1 MEAAKKADKE
11 FGVPSR
17 STKHTIREASADIK
31 NMAMHLINHK
41 VTVQT
46 TGCTSSPFRD
56 VTDDGFKKMSQS
68 WLKQALTQAAAPPDD
83 DQELTLQGDIQLDYE
98 LHDVV

>member
-1 MEAAKKADKE
+1 MKQALRSSVANATEKHIEDVSLCSMFLMEAAKKADKE

-31 NMAMHLINHK
+31 NMAMHLIDHK

-46 TGCTSSPFRD
+46 TGHTSSPFRD
-56 VTDDGFKKMSQS
+56 VTDDGFKVGSNKC
-68 WLKQALTQAAAPPDD
+68 
-83 DQELTLQGDIQLDYE
+83 
-98 LHDVV
+98 

>member
-31 NMAMHLINHK
+31 NMAMHLIDHK

-46 TGCTSSPFRD
+46 TGRTSPPF
-56 VTDDGFKKMSQS
+56 TDDGFKNMSQS
-68 WLKQALTQAAAPPDD
+68 WLKQVLTQATAPPDD
-83 DQELTLQGDIQLDYE
+83 DQEPTLQGDIELDYE